1 VIIKASGVIF
11 VNGSTHRDISSK
23 FFAYDVGVRDAP
35 ASPAARER
43 PRAPLSYDLSLN
55 GAASTEYARSG
66 SVWVF
71 AVKMREALECTKVL
85 SYEST
90 FVLSYF
96 RKKEMENI
104 FFVFIA
110 LYMMRSVTF
119 RKGDTRT
126 A

>member
-1 VIIKASGVIF
+1 MGICSE
-11 VNGSTHRDISSK
+11 N
-23 FFAYDVGVRDAP
+23 
-35 ASPAARER
+35 
-43 PRAPLSYDLSLN
+43 
-55 GAASTEYARSG
+55 ARSAG
-66 SVWVF
+66 
-71 AVKMREALECTKVL
+71 M
-85 SYEST
+85 YEST

>member
-23 FFAYDVGVRDAP
+23 FIAYDVGVRDAP

>member
-1 VIIKASGVIF
+1 M
-11 VNGSTHRDISSK
+11 NGSTHRDISSK
-23 FFAYDVGVRDAP
+23 FIAYDVGVRDAP

-43 PRAPLSYDLSLN
+43 PRAPLSYYLSLN